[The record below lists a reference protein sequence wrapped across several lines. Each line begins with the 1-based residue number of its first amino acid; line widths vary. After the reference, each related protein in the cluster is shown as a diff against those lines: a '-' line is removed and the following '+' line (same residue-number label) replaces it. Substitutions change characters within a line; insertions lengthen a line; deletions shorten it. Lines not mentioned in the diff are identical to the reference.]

1 MQFDCPPAITTLRW
15 SDNFKTFSDFSF
27 QPLLTP
33 PRPCYKNIVM
43 TRARS
48 SLFPDLETTRQPAP
62 LGFVCKLQFL
72 FNNQQL
78 NPQKWVRFEHFAFT
92 SPYGK

>member
-1 MQFDCPPAITTLRW
+1 
-15 SDNFKTFSDFSF
+15 
-27 QPLLTP
+27 
-33 PRPCYKNIVM
+33 M
-43 TRARS
+43 TRRS

-72 FNNQQL
+72 FKNQQL
-78 NPQKWVRFEHFAFT
+78 NSQKWVRFEHFAFT